1 MLSGKSGTEYQ
12 DTNIIND
19 GFWPD
24 LNAGDFEKRRGVPA
38 EMDKEAIAF
47 ALAAAISQ
55 INIELSNKK
64 AQCLEEGIEKAE
76 AVTGTPA
83 IGDKNL
89 LVILYEKAVFARAKS
104 DLLPEYATQQ
114 AKDAGDRVAESEPE
128 TRNSLL
134 AESQQHIRAINGKS
148 RVGIELI

>member
-64 AQCLEEGIEKAE
+64 NQCLEEGIEKAE
-76 AVTGTPA
+76 AVTGTPT

-89 LVILYEKAVFARAKS
+89 LVILYEKAVFARAKA